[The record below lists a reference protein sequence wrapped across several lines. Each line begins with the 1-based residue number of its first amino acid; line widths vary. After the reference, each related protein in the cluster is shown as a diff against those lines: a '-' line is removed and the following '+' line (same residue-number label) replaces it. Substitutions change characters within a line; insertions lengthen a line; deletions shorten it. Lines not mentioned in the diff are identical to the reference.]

1 MYVSALARSF
11 QGIIAIPSRPV
22 IKPPVLN
29 EIRRGERLAKSFAGL
44 TTFAA
49 ILTERVAIPTPSREI
64 AATTPRTA
72 AEAIS
77 GSACPGGG
85 VAVVGWERMKNA
97 AQMPLGSA
105 PCRIVFEARVLS
117 TPASERVT
125 VVVCH
130 AGHRAYILSL

>member
-85 VAVVGWERMKNA
+85 VAEVSWERMKTGS
-97 AQMPLGSA
+97 QRRLGSA
-105 PCRIVFEARVLS
+105 PRKIACEALVITTPIAEKMTIVVGKPS
-117 TPASERVT
+117 TWP
-125 VVVCH
+125 
-130 AGHRAYILSL
+130 

>member
-11 QGIIAIPSRPV
+11 QGIIAIPSSPV
-22 IKPPVLN
+22 SVPPVLN

-49 ILTERVAIPTPSREI
+49 MLTERVAIPTPSREI

-72 AEAIS
+72 ADAIS

-85 VAVVGWERMKNA
+85 VAEGGWGRMKTGSQSRLA
-97 AQMPLGSA
+97 AGPGQIA
-105 PCRIVFEARVLS
+105 CEA
-117 TPASERVT
+117 
-125 VVVCH
+125 
-130 AGHRAYILSL
+130 AGV

>member
-1 MYVSALARSF
+1 M
-11 QGIIAIPSRPV
+11 PSRPV
-22 IKPPVLN
+22 IRPPVLN

-85 VAVVGWERMKNA
+85 VAEVSWGGMKTGAQRRPGPAPAKSAVERLGTPAPIAANRIIVVG
-97 AQMPLGSA
+97 
-105 PCRIVFEARVLS
+105 
-117 TPASERVT
+117 
-125 VVVCH
+125 
-130 AGHRAYILSL
+130 